1 MRISDW
7 SSDVC
12 SSDLRFLDPIL
23 RGDLWFCQGFSE
35 PQSGSDLASVRTRAV
50 RDGDHYIVSG
60 QKTWTTA
67 GHMADFMI
75 CLCRTNPD
83 VKPQAGLSMLLLP
96 MDAPGV
102 TLRPIMTIDNDHTV
116 NEVFLDDVRVP
127 AENLVG
133 EPASGCKQIGSES
146 CRERVCQYV

>member
-96 MDAPGV
+96 LDAPKIG
-102 TLRPIMTIDNDHTV
+102 RASCWDRGCR
-116 NEVFLDDVRVP
+116 DV
-127 AENLVG
+127 
-133 EPASGCKQIGSES
+133 
-146 CRERVCQYV
+146 

>member
-60 QKTWTTA
+60 QKTWTTT

-83 VKPQAGLSMLLLP
+83 VKPQAGLSRS
-96 MDAPGV
+96 AE
-102 TLRPIMTIDNDHTV
+102 R
-116 NEVFLDDVRVP
+116 RVGTECARTCTSRGP
-127 AENLVG
+127 
-133 EPASGCKQIGSES
+133 P
-146 CRERVCQYV
+146 RT